1 MNIIKKLTLRHLK
14 ENKSRTVITTLGI
27 CVSVAMITAVLVSVA
42 SFMDC
47 MGELSLFENGYQH
60 VKYFDVNQQQIEELK
75 ADDRIKAVG
84 LYLDGTRVS
93 DKTEAPSFV
102 VENRASDHAGT
113 SDFYIADTTNFEQI
127 ITCKYDGT
135 LPKNEKEILVEKDFI
150 EKNNLDWKIGD
161 TVKVDAGTRY
171 ETDEYGKHQFTGSY
185 LAGETFEK
193 SGEAEFK
200 IVGILNGNNATYSY
214 KILRGLSEKEATTM
228 VLSASVELSEVTY
241 KSLNVIKDIAEK
253 YDITDYATNKDY
265 LETKFAID
273 ENSTLATSILPMA
286 VIILVIIM
294 IASVMLIYNAFGMS
308 LSERTRYLGMLSSV
322 GATKKQKRQSVYFE
336 GAVLGAIGIPVGI
349 IAGIIGIA
357 ITLKAIGNKILSTGM
372 ILGLEDSG
380 IEFDTVVPI
389 WAVVC
394 IVIVSALT
402 ILISSFIPAKKA
414 SSITPIEALRQSKE
428 IKLKSKRLK
437 SPKYIRKI
445 FGYEGELAYKNLKRN
460 GKKSRVI
467 TASIALSVVLFLSV
481 NYFCQMFHQA
491 TSMEMSVPY
500 QIQVT
505 YTDEKDSDLLVQRL
519 SELSDVDDV
528 YSVVNNFFLYGKKAN
543 DGTNQELTNKK
554 VLTSTYSNLFD
565 KRAFLYLNAV
575 DDKYFDELCK
585 ANGIDPK
592 DYYQGSLKCVVMNNI
607 SHKSGGAK
615 VFNDNLLGEK
625 IFNDG
630 CDDKDKVEIT
640 AFVKYD
646 ENVKACSLNPKG
658 SISAYIP
665 LSAVSHFDFFG
676 CINLGIET
684 QHHAEVYEAIQAML
698 EENNFSYTY
707 VNDYVESV
715 EMVNT
720 IIFALEVFTYG
731 FITLITLIT
740 LANII
745 NTISTSIDMRRK
757 EFAMLK
763 SVGTTQKG
771 FYKMV
776 NLESLFYGLRALV
789 FGIPI
794 SIAVSYLMNHQL
806 GSDVIP
812 FEINWLMYLAV
823 IVAVFII
830 IGVSM
835 LYSVSKL
842 KNDSIVETL
851 KEEIN

>member
-42 SFMDC
+42 SFMNC
-47 MGELSLFENGYQH
+47 TGELSLFGNGNQH
-60 VKYFDVNQQQIEELK
+60 VEYFDVNQQQIEELK
-75 ADDRIKAVG
+75 ADDRIKSVG
-84 LYLDGTRVS
+84 LYIDGTRLS
-93 DKTEAPSFV
+93 DETEAPSFV
-102 VENRASDHAGT
+102 VENRASDHTGT
-113 SDFYIADTTNFEQI
+113 SDFYIADVNNFNHI

-135 LPKNEKEILVEKDFI
+135 FPKNEKEILVEKDFI

-161 TVKVDAGTRY
+161 TVKVVTGTRY

-214 KILRGLSEKEATTM
+214 KILRGLSEKEAATM
-228 VLSASVELSEVTY
+228 VLSASVELSEVNY
-241 KSLNVIKDIAEK
+241 KSLDVIKDIAEK
-253 YDITDYATNKDY
+253 YDIADYSTNRDY

-273 ENSTLATSILPMA
+273 KNSTLATSIIPMA
-286 VIILVIIM
+286 AIILVIIM

-357 ITLKAIGNKILSTGM
+357 ITLRAIGGKILSTGM

-428 IKLKSKRLK
+428 IKLKSKKLK

-491 TSMEMSVPY
+491 NSMEMSVPY

-519 SELSDVDDV
+519 SELNDVDDV
-528 YSVVNNFFLYGKKAN
+528 YSVVNNFFTYGKKSD
-543 DGTNQELTNKK
+543 DGTNQELANKK

-565 KRAFLYLNAV
+565 KQAFLYLNAV
-575 DDKYFDELCK
+575 DDKYFDELCE

-630 CDDKDKVEIT
+630 CDDKDKVEIS

-646 ENVKACSLNPKG
+646 ENVKVCGLNPKG

-665 LSAVSHFDFFG
+665 LSAVSPFDFFG

-684 QHHAEVYEAIQAML
+684 QRHAEVYEAIQAML

-707 VNDYVESV
+707 VNDYVDSM

-720 IIFALEVFTYG
+720 ILFALEVFTYG

-794 SIAVSYLMNHQL
+794 SIAVSYFMNYQL
-806 GSDVIP
+806 GSDSIP

-823 IVAVFII
+823 IAAVFII